1 VAGSICLFSSC
12 NKDEF
17 SELDQKILDETILT
31 NRTEFEKQ
39 LERLS
44 LIFGEIFLE
53 EAARKEFLMSAESNI
68 NEGQAQMNLK
78 TLFDSD
84 ISFRKHSAIAK
95 ALQDGKLKTF
105 RTQEESEDWIS
116 FIKAND
122 IKIIAPYLAENFKL
136 EDFNELT
143 VSWWTEE
150 MEIPHLDDP
159 DWEGETPG
167 YKIDLKNEALD
178 DVFSGNSNHSFE
190 KVTANDEYAKVN
202 PTIVLGNFEMP
213 EENDNSFNSTH
224 NLNWTAPN
232 KTPFRCPDLT
242 AGSLFTLRSPLFNLT
257 KNTRG
262 WPNTNYIYMWVVTGD
277 VEYESNGFPKPSS
290 KVEVVLNK
298 KQVFRSQVPDVW
310 IQGNSFLIQN
320 WKYNSDEIAVVWG
333 YYKNNGKLKITGEVK
348 VSDKGTPSGTLKAEY
363 EVDGKGDVELMSRQN
378 FDKCVL
384 LENNFWSY
392 NQGHGFRQEAL
403 DALVTLYNYPVYKM
417 GDIKFYYTTTLQK
430 EL

>member
-1 VAGSICLFSSC
+1 
-12 NKDEF
+12 
-17 SELDQKILDETILT
+17 
-31 NRTEFEKQ
+31 
-39 LERLS
+39 
-44 LIFGEIFLE
+44 
-53 EAARKEFLMSAESNI
+53 
-68 NEGQAQMNLK
+68 MNLK

-105 RTQEESEDWIS
+105 RTKEESEDWIS

-150 MEIPHLDDP
+150 MEIPYLDDP

-224 NLNWTAPN
+224 NLNWTAPS
-232 KTPFRCPDLT
+232 KTPFRCSDLT

-298 KQVFRSQVPDVW
+298 KQVYRSQVPDVW

-320 WKYNSDEIAVVWG
+320 WNFNSDEIAVIWG
-333 YYKNNGKLKITGEVK
+333 YFKNSGDLKITGEVK
-348 VSDKGTPSGTLKAEY
+348 VSDKGTPSGSLKAEY
-363 EVDGKGDVELMSRQN
+363 KLDGDGKMELMSRQN